1 MGTREVINKYQSLL
15 KDDRY
20 DEIFKRCS
28 EAEARTLLDF
38 LYNQVGINP
47 LEFMTFIP
55 NKFFYGM
62 NIKGVTIPN
71 TITTIGNSAFESS
84 TIQDVYMSDSV
95 VDMGRNVFRG
105 CSELVKIRLSKG
117 LTEIPDGTFANCTNL
132 TKIFIPDAVTFIGRD
147 AFENCNNI
155 LIGANFRKDPNN
167 KIQFMKS
174 DIEFY
179 KQHLRFKRV

>member
-1 MGTREVINKYQSLL
+1 MGTREVVNKYQSLL

-20 DEIFKRCS
+20 DEIFKKCS
-28 EAEARTLLDF
+28 DEESRILLDF

-62 NIKGVTIPN
+62 NIKGITIPN
-71 TITTIGNSAFESS
+71 TITTIGNSAFEMSV
-84 TIQDVYMSDSV
+84 IQDVYMSDSV

-105 CSELVKIRLSKG
+105 CNELTKIRLSKS
-117 LTEIPDGTFANCTNL
+117 LTEIPDGTFAGCSSL
-132 TKIFIPDAVTFIGRD
+132 TKIFLPDSVTFIGKG
-147 AFENCNNI
+147 AFEFCDKI
-155 LIGANFRKDPNN
+155 LIGANFRKDPAN

-174 DIEFY
+174 
-179 KQHLRFKRV
+179 QCN